1 MISAKISVHLLKLLI
16 MINKLIVR
24 VGVFGLLSS
33 WIYPY
38 QSSAEGVAVATK
50 SNPTTYEDDRIRIIV
65 QDCTRKVQELICQ
78 ATLTSK
84 NSDRIVDLNGGN
96 IKLVDVEG
104 NEYYPTSLK
113 IANKTSENNSLKTEL
128 VENLPVKAS
137 FVFAKTP
144 ANLAQVALLQ
154 IPITTAGVST
164 TAKFRNFAVI
174 NPNNIVVKPPK
185 TAKLTNPNSEVST
198 ENISICPESTKI
210 MYRAASKDYLLY
222 ICGAKNPTH
231 YVGQS
236 KDGSQGIMLRL
247 RYYDRTQFSA
257 DNGETNYTIAAN
269 RLVIRK
275 GGKIIYQDKIEVLQ
289 ALPGVKI
296 TEEPTPNSKPKKN
309 SPSAASSSNNNQN
322 RNSTTQPTTKVK

>member
-1 MISAKISVHLLKLLI
+1 

-24 VGVFGLLSS
+24 IGVFGLLSS
-33 WIYPY
+33 WIYPH
-38 QSSAEGVAVATK
+38 QLAAQGLVGTTK
-50 SNPTTYEDDRIRIIV
+50 INPTTYEDDRIKIVV
-65 QDCTRKVQELICQ
+65 QDCTRKVQQLICQ

-84 NSDRIVDLNGGN
+84 NSDRSIELNGNN
-96 IKLVDVEG
+96 IKLVDIEG
-104 NEYYPTSLK
+104 NEYYPTSLRL
-113 IANKTSENNSLKTEL
+113 ANKVSENNSLKAEL
-128 VENLPVKAS
+128 VENIPFKAS
-137 FVFAKTP
+137 FVFAKIP

-154 IPITTAGVST
+154 IPIISAGVNT
-164 TAKFRNFAVI
+164 TAKFRNFAALD
-174 NPNNIVVKPPK
+174 PNNIIVKPPK
-185 TAKLTNPNSEVST
+185 TATSTARLTSPNSEVST

-210 MYRAASKDYLLY
+210 LYRAASKDYLLY

-289 ALPGVKI
+289 ALPGVKL
-296 TEEPTPNSKPKKN
+296 TEEPIPNSNPRKN
-309 SPSAASSSNNNQN
+309 SPSPASGNNNQN
-322 RNSTTQPTTKVK
+322 RNSTTQPTIKVK

>member
-1 MISAKISVHLLKLLI
+1 

-24 VGVFGLLSS
+24 IGVFGLLSS
-33 WIYPY
+33 WIYPH
-38 QSSAEGVAVATK
+38 QLAAQGLAGTTK
-50 SNPTTYEDDRIRIIV
+50 SNSTTYEDDRIRIVV
-65 QDCTRKVQELICQ
+65 QDCTRKVQQLICQ

-84 NSDRIVDLNGGN
+84 NSDRSIELNGNN
-96 IKLVDVEG
+96 IKLVDIEG
-104 NEYYPTSLK
+104 NEYYPTSLRL
-113 IANKTSENNSLKTEL
+113 ANKVSENNSLKAEL
-128 VENLPVKAS
+128 VENIPFKAS
-137 FVFAKTP
+137 FVFAKIP

-154 IPITTAGVST
+154 IPIISAGVNT
-164 TAKFRNFAVI
+164 TAKFRNFAALD
-174 NPNNIVVKPPK
+174 PNNIIVKPPK
-185 TAKLTNPNSEVST
+185 TATSTARLTNPNSEVST

-210 MYRAASKDYLLY
+210 LYRATSKDYWLY

-289 ALPGVKI
+289 ALPGVKL
-296 TEEPTPNSKPKKN
+296 TEEPIPNSKPRKN
-309 SPSAASSSNNNQN
+309 SPSAASGNNNQN
-322 RNSTTQPTTKVK
+322 RNSTTQPTIKVK

>member
-1 MISAKISVHLLKLLI
+1 MLRI
-16 MINKLIVR
+16 
-24 VGVFGLLSS
+24 GLLGIASA
-33 WIYPY
+33 WFYPH
-38 QSSAEGVAVATK
+38 QLAAEGIAVAKT
-50 SNPTTYEDDRIRIIV
+50 NPTTYEDDRIKIVV
-65 QDCTRKVQELICQ
+65 QDCTRKPQELVCQ

-84 NSDRIVDLNGGN
+84 NSDRAIDLNGNN

-113 IANKTSENNSLKTEL
+113 VANKTSENNLLKTEL

-137 FVFAKTP
+137 FVFGKTP
-144 ANLAQVALLQ
+144 ANLAQVELLQ

-164 TAKFRNFAVI
+164 TAKFRKFAVI

-185 TAKLTNPNSEVST
+185 TSTPSSKLATSNSEVNV

-210 MYRAASKDYLLY
+210 MYRATSKDYLLY

-236 KDGSQGIMLRL
+236 RDGSQGIMLRL

-289 ALPGVKI
+289 ALPGVKTAEESTPI
-296 TEEPTPNSKPKKN
+296 TKPKKN
-309 SPSAASSSNNNQN
+309 SPSTASGNSQN

>member
-1 MISAKISVHLLKLLI
+1 

-24 VGVFGLLSS
+24 IGVFGLLSS
-33 WIYPY
+33 WIYPH
-38 QSSAEGVAVATK
+38 QLAAQGLAGTTK
-50 SNPTTYEDDRIRIIV
+50 SNPTTYEDDRIRIVV
-65 QDCTRKVQELICQ
+65 QDCTRKVQQLICQ

-84 NSDRIVDLNGGN
+84 NSDRSIELNGNN
-96 IKLVDVEG
+96 IKLVDIEG
-104 NEYYPTSLK
+104 NEYYPTSLRL
-113 IANKTSENNSLKTEL
+113 ANKVSENNSLKAEL
-128 VENLPVKAS
+128 VENIPFKAS
-137 FVFAKTP
+137 FVFAKIP

-154 IPITTAGVST
+154 IPIISAGVNT
-164 TAKFRNFAVI
+164 TAKFRNFAALD
-174 NPNNIVVKPPK
+174 PNNIIVKPPK
-185 TAKLTNPNSEVST
+185 TATSTARLTNPNSEVST

-210 MYRAASKDYLLY
+210 LYRATSKDYWLY

-289 ALPGVKI
+289 ALPGVKL
-296 TEEPTPNSKPKKN
+296 TEEPIPNSNPRKN
-309 SPSAASSSNNNQN
+309 SPSAASGNNNQN
-322 RNSTTQPTTKVK
+322 RNSTTQPTIKVK